1 MALPPKS
8 RYLLLD
14 DDVRAAF
21 TGPLNLEMV
30 ATLPYGTLYV
40 NRDAQCGASAADAPT
55 VSDRPRV
62 R

>member
-1 MALPPKS
+1 MTLPPRS

-21 TGPLNLEMV
+21 TGPLNLEMI

-40 NRDAQCGASAADAPT
+40 NRDAHCDTAANAANLSNP
-55 VSDRPRV
+55 SRV
-62 R
+62 Q